1 MELQVVKERMPT
13 LSAGKISAA
22 KYNLNQKSTIGSKGF
37 TLLELIVV
45 LVIISL
51 MMALVT
57 PRLIGS
63 LTKTNLKTSAQKIS
77 SFLRYA
83 RSQAVSEQT
92 VYHAVFDFE
101 KNSLYIKNEKP
112 QDDEDTYFKAEI
124 ESAETDSSKSKRSG
138 MESYI
143 LPEGVVIKKAIIA
156 NEEIDSDLFTIIF
169 YPVGSSSGGS
179 VVLMDEKERQYQI
192 NVDFITGIISLT
204 EPDE

>member
-1 MELQVVKERMPT
+1 MLT

-22 KYNLNQKSTIGSKGF
+22 KYIPNHKTALGYRGF
-37 TLLELIVV
+37 TLIELIVV

-51 MMALVT
+51 MTALVT

-63 LTKTNLKTSAQKIS
+63 LTKMNLNTSAQKIS

-101 KNSLYIKNEKP
+101 KNSMYIKIEKP
-112 QDDEDTYFKAEI
+112 QDDQDTYFKAET
-124 ESAETDSSKSKRSG
+124 ESEETDDSKSERS
-138 MESYI
+138 EIQSYI
-143 LPEGVVIKKAIIA
+143 LPEGVVIKKAVVA
-156 NEEIDSDLFTIIF
+156 NEKIDSDLFSIVF
-169 YPVGSSSGGS
+169 YPAGSSSGGS

-192 NVDFITGIISLT
+192 SVDFITGIVSLT
-204 EPDE
+204 ELDE

>member
-1 MELQVVKERMPT
+1 VVKERTPT

-22 KYNLNQKSTIGSKGF
+22 KYIAHQKPVTGSKGF
-37 TLLELIVV
+37 TLIELIVV

-51 MMALVT
+51 MTALVT

-63 LTKTNLKTSAQKIS
+63 LTKMNLKTSAQKIS

-101 KNSLYIKNEKP
+101 NNSMYIKNEKP
-112 QDDEDTYFKAEI
+112 PDEQDTYFKAEI
-124 ESAETDSSKSKRSG
+124 ESAETDNSKSGRSG
-138 MESYI
+138 IQSYI
-143 LPEGVVIKKAIIA
+143 FPEGVVIKKAIIA
-156 NEEIDSDLFTIIF
+156 NEEIDSGSFNIIF
-169 YPVGSSSGGS
+169 YPAGSSSGGI
-179 VVLMDEKERQYQI
+179 VVLMDEKERRYQI
-192 NVDFITGIISLT
+192 NIDFITGIISLS

>member
-1 MELQVVKERMPT
+1 MDLQVVKERIPT

-22 KYNLNQKSTIGSKGF
+22 KYIAYPYPITGSRGF

-51 MMALVT
+51 MTALVT
-57 PRLIGS
+57 PRLVGS
-63 LTKTNLKTSAQKIS
+63 LTKMNLKTSAQKIS

-101 KNSLYIKNEKP
+101 KNSIYIKNEKP
-112 QDDEDTYFKAEI
+112 QGDEDTFFKAEI
-124 ESAETDSSKSKRSG
+124 ESAETDNSKSKRSG
-138 MESYI
+138 TQSYI

-156 NEEIDSDLFTIIF
+156 NEEIDSGLFNIVF
-169 YPVGSSSGGS
+169 YPAGSSSGGI
-179 VVLMDEKERQYQI
+179 VVLMDEKERRYQI
-192 NVDFITGIISLT
+192 NIDFITGIISLS

>member
-1 MELQVVKERMPT
+1 MPT

-22 KYNLNQKSTIGSKGF
+22 KYNLYQKSRIDSRGF
-37 TLLELIVV
+37 TLIELIVV

-63 LTKTNLKTSAQKIS
+63 LTKMNLKTSAQKIS
-77 SFLRYA
+77 SSLRYA

-101 KNSLYIKNEKP
+101 NNSIYIKKENP
-112 QDDEDTYFKAEI
+112 QDDEDTYFKSEI
-124 ESAETDSSKSKRSG
+124 ESAETDNSKSKRSG

-156 NEEIDSDLFTIIF
+156 NEEIVSDLFTIVF

-192 NVDFITGIISLT
+192 NVDFITGIINLT